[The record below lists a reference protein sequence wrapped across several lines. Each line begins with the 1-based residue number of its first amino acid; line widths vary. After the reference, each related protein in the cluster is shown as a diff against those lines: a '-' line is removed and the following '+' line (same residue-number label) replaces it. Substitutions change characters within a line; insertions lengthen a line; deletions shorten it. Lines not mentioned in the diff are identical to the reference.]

1 MMGLVAPADPDVV
14 GRIVTLAFSD
24 KVINLVQQ
32 EKDMRFFFGLDLE
45 GLERLAIPVGRR
57 RYCGRS
63 DPTRLMWI

>member
-1 MMGLVAPADPDVV
+1 MGLVVPADPDVV

-24 KVINLVQQ
+24 KVINLAPQ
-32 EKDMRFFFGLDLE
+32 EKDMRFFFRLDLE

-57 RYCGRS
+57 RDCGRS